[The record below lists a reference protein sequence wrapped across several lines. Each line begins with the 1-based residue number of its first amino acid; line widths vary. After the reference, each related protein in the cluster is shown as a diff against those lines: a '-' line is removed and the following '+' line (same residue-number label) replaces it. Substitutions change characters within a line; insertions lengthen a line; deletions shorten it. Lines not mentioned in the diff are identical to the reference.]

1 MSEDNNDIPIAYQF
15 RLRMHELLCKAM
27 DDGIIERDQ
36 RDLDTLDSIGFTVF
50 GGDPLL
56 QQNPS
61 LVADLVGYEL
71 GGLGVTENDLVTV
84 VQGMRARRYY
94 DEFNRD

>member
-1 MSEDNNDIPIAYQF
+1 MDGYDEAPLAYQF
-15 RLRMHELLCKAM
+15 RVRMHELLCKAM
-27 DDGIIERDQ
+27 DDGIIEMDQ

-71 GGLGVTENDLVTV
+71 GGSGVTEDDLDTI
-84 VQGMRARRYY
+84 VQGMKARRYY

>member
-1 MSEDNNDIPIAYQF
+1 MNEYDEAPLAYQF

-27 DDGIIERDQ
+27 DDGIIERD
-36 RDLDTLDSIGFTVF
+36 RCDLDTLDVLGFTVF

-56 QQNPS
+56 QQNPP

-71 GGLGVTENDLVTV
+71 GGSGATEADLVTV
-84 VQGMRARRYY
+84 VRGMKARRYN

>member
-1 MSEDNNDIPIAYQF
+1 MNEDDKTPLAYQF
-15 RLRMHELLCKAM
+15 RLRMKELLDMAM
-27 DDGIIERDQ
+27 DNGIIERD
-36 RDLDTLDSIGFTVF
+36 RYDLDTLDSMGFTVF

-71 GGLGVTENDLVTV
+71 GGSGVMEFDLDTI
-84 VQGMRARRYY
+84 VQGMTARRYN

>member
-1 MSEDNNDIPIAYQF
+1 MSEDNNDIPVAYQF
-15 RLRMHELLCKAM
+15 RLRMKELLDMAM
-27 DDGIIERDQ
+27 DNGIIESDRY
-36 RDLDTLDSIGFTVF
+36 DLDTLDSLGFTVF

-71 GGLGVTENDLVTV
+71 GGSGVMEFDLVTII
-84 VQGMRARRYY
+84 QGMKARRYY
-94 DEFNRD
+94 DEFNQD

>member
-1 MSEDNNDIPIAYQF
+1 MNEDNKTPLAYQF

-27 DDGIIERDQ
+27 DDGIIERD
-36 RDLDTLDSIGFTVF
+36 RYDLDTLDSLGFTVF

-71 GGLGVTENDLVTV
+71 GGSGVTEGDLATV
-84 VQGMRARRYY
+84 VQGMKARRYY
-94 DEFNRD
+94 DEFNRG

>member
-1 MSEDNNDIPIAYQF
+1 MNEYDEAPLAYQF

-27 DDGIIERDQ
+27 DDGIIEKDRC
-36 RDLDTLDSIGFTVF
+36 DLDTLDSIGFTVF

-56 QQNPS
+56 QQNPA

-71 GGLGVTENDLVTV
+71 GGSGVTEGDLATV
-84 VQGMRARRYY
+84 VQGMKARRYY